1 MTRLVCFSSELDDL
15 IVANMRR
22 DDAGQWF
29 CLQCTFGSR
38 KVSHMKTHIESKHVE
53 TGGFVCPT
61 CSKVSATRESLRK
74 HIARLHWTNR
84 SSNTRNHIE
93 AKHIQS
99 GGFQCSLCNAFSPT
113 RHALKMHML
122 RKHRKDWNWVVIFS
136 PEWCHKSEDLQD
148 WRWLIQLLWVWLL
161 LEVQDNVPRPRR
173 ESPYF
178 HCWVHLSLLP
188 KILPYK
194 KCSKITHFQKS

>member
-1 MTRLVCFSSELDDL
+1 MFWYGIFSFVGLDALIEQNMRKDESGNWTCSQCGFSS
-15 IVANMRR
+15 
-22 DDAGQWF
+22 
-29 CLQCTFGSR
+29 
-38 KVSHMKTHIESKHVE
+38 
-53 TGGFVCPT
+53 
-61 CSKVSATRESLRK
+61 
-74 HIARLHWTNR
+74 NR

-188 KILPYK
+188 KILPDK
-194 KCSKITHFQKS
+194 KCSKIAHFQKP